1 MFIYDVLA
9 KLEMIKI
16 LLSIP
21 RVEERYLITLTEPAK
36 KLRRPRIFSSLD
48 RRTTLMPRV
57 VKDLSQAISNLH
69 PMNQHSLLQ
78 LSRRAANHQADLPV
92 FLKVYL
98 R

>member
-1 MFIYDVLA
+1 MRTYDVLA
-9 KLEMIKI
+9 KFEISKI

-48 RRTTLMPRV
+48 RKTTLMHRV
-57 VKDLSQAISNLH
+57 VKALSQAISNLH
-69 PMNQHSLLQ
+69 LMNQHSLLQ
-78 LSRRAANHQADLPV
+78 LSLPAVNHQADLPV
-92 FLKVYL
+92 FPKVYL